1 MAPNKLR
8 SSLSCTEA
16 TSHGPKIP
24 SLLLAEARST
34 RHGPK
39 ALVAEGRRVRCAAVG
54 LRVETS
60 WWPPSPCAEDRKR
73 WAIFATGTWAEG
85 GRSRS
90 ACRINEDHES
100 DLVCRSQVAD
110 VHCELKMDRSP
121 RRASQSCCARLR
133 AVPKRTSLSLRCAC
147 RRRRRSSWV
156 VSKAVEARLPRA
168 EDVEMAWGSS
178 SEDVEVAWGPSS
190 CGSKV

>member
-1 MAPNKLR
+1 MSIPPKLKVCGSIPER
-8 SSLSCTEA
+8 GHNIFVEFEYLSCAEA
-16 TSHGPKIP
+16 ASHGPKIP
-24 SLLLAEARST
+24 LLLMAEARSMC
-34 RHGPK
+34 HGPK
-39 ALVAEGRRVRCAAVG
+39 ALVAEGRRVRCAAAG

-60 WWPPSPCAEDRKR
+60 RWPPSPCAEDRKR

-133 AVPKRTSLSLRCAC
+133 AVPKRTSLSSRCAC
-147 RRRRRSSWV
+147 RRGYLRIV
-156 VSKAVEARLPRA
+156 PAE
-168 EDVEMAWGSS
+168 EDVAHRGSCRR
-178 SEDVEVAWGPSS
+178 E
-190 CGSKV
+190 

>member
-1 MAPNKLR
+1 MSIPPKLKVCGSIPQR
-8 SSLSCTEA
+8 GHNIFVEFEYLSCA
-16 TSHGPKIP
+16 KAASHGPKMSARSWADGGP
-24 SLLLAEARST
+24 SLLLAEAGSA

-39 ALVAEGRRVRCAAVG
+39 ALVAEGRRVRCAAAG

-60 WWPPSPCAEDRKR
+60 RWPPSPRAEDRKR
-73 WAIFATGTWAEG
+73 WAIFAAGTWAEG
-85 GRSRS
+85 GRSRP

-133 AVPKRTSLSLRCAC
+133 AVPKWTSLSSRCAC
-147 RRRRRSSWV
+147 
-156 VSKAVEARLPRA
+156 
-168 EDVEMAWGSS
+168 
-178 SEDVEVAWGPSS
+178 
-190 CGSKV
+190 